1 MTKLTNPLT
10 RETGAQY
17 RGRAI
22 VVRMEPPNVILFKEK
37 GRHEWYEMNVET
49 LYEIAII
56 HKVNGKRGKK

>member
-1 MTKLTNPLT
+1 
-10 RETGAQY
+10 
-17 RGRAI
+17 
-22 VVRMEPPNVILFKEK
+22 MEPPNVILFKEK